1 MKICIFD
8 VIINNQV
15 DLFKIASALLLVG
28 TDFILDR
35 AVLAVPL
42 LIDGNCNPT
51 GLLMS
56 SSLALALS
64 LRTYGVSVLNI
75 FIQWI
80 SRSSLFF
87 RAIGNTLLLT

>member
-56 SSLALALS
+56 SSLS